1 MHQNHD
7 MKVTNH
13 GPPLINYKN
22 SQGSSIKLDS
32 EIEFKDTF

>member
-1 MHQNHD
+1 MRQNHD

-13 GPPLINYKN
+13 GLPFINYKN
-22 SQGSSIKLDS
+22 SQGSSIKFNS